1 MSKSKDNNGQGST
14 RHQGATDSTPARRD
28 TKLPSHLLKST
39 KTHATAKERETAV
52 LVSVPP
58 RRQND
63 AQTTEYLDELAF
75 LIETAGA
82 EATKRFVQK
91 LEKPDIRTYVG
102 EGKLAELK
110 AYVTHEKSSM
120 VVFDDDLSP
129 SQLRNLE
136 AELKVKIV
144 DRSLLILDIFALRAK
159 SATSRTQVELAQYQY
174 LLPRLTGLWTHLDKQ
189 RGGVGMKGPGETEI
203 ETDRRIVRDRI
214 AFLKEKLEDLDKQ
227 AHTQRKTR
235 TSTIRVALVGYTN
248 VGKSTIMN
256 LLGKAEVFAE
266 NKLFATVDATT
277 RKVVLDN
284 HVPFLLSDTVGFI
297 RKLPTKLIESFKSTL
312 DEIREADLLIHVVD
326 ISHPA
331 FEEHMEVVNET
342 LREIGA
348 SDKPSLLVFNKI
360 DQYKPDAD
368 PMPNFADD
376 DPDQEFP
383 TDFEEPAARPPLEQL
398 QETYMARLHDPVVFI
413 SAQQKENIE
422 ALREM
427 LGRKVA
433 ELYQVRYPYSN
444 NQYGQYDAVVE

>member
-1 MSKSKDNNGQGST
+1 MPKQSENSHSST
-14 RHQGATDSTPARRD
+14 RHIGATDHTPARRD
-28 TKLPSHLLKST
+28 TKLPKHLLKST
-39 KTHATAKERETAV
+39 KTHATAKEVETAV

-58 RRQND
+58 RRQTD

-91 LEKPDIRTYVG
+91 LDKPDVRSYVG
-102 EGKLAELK
+102 EGKLAEIK
-110 AYVTHEKSSM
+110 AWVTHEKSSM

-235 TSTIRVALVGYTN
+235 TNTIRVALVGYTN

-284 HVPFLLSDTVGFI
+284 RVPFLLSDTVGFI

-348 SDKPSLLVFNKI
+348 ADKPALLVFNKI
-360 DQYKPDAD
+360 DQYKPEVD
-368 PMPNFADD
+368 PAPQF
-376 DPDQEFP
+376 DPEPGEEEWP
-383 TDFEEPAARPPLEQL
+383 TDQAESAQRPPLEQL
-398 QETYMARLHDPVVFI
+398 QETYMASLHDPVVFI
-413 SAQQKENIE
+413 SAQNKENIE
-422 ALREM
+422 ALRE
-427 LGRKVA
+427 LLARRVG
-433 ELYQVRYPYSN
+433 ELAAKRFPHFQAGYE
-444 NQYGQYDAVVE
+444 G

>member
-1 MSKSKDNNGQGST
+1 MAKNSENPHGSA
-14 RHQGATDSTPARRD
+14 RHFGATDHQPARRD
-28 TKLPSHLLKST
+28 LKLLKTST
-39 KTHATAKERETAV
+39 KTHATAKEVETAV

-58 RRQND
+58 RRQTD

-82 EATKRFVQK
+82 QATRRFVQK
-91 LEKPDIRTYVG
+91 LDKPDVRSYVG
-102 EGKLAELK
+102 EGKLAEIR
-110 AYVTHEKSSM
+110 AWVTHEKSSM

-214 AFLKEKLEDLDKQ
+214 AFLKDKLEDLDKQ

-235 TSTIRVALVGYTN
+235 TNTIRVALVGYTN

-312 DEIREADLLIHVVD
+312 DEIREADLLVHVVD

-331 FEEHMEVVNET
+331 FEEHLEVVNET

-348 SDKPSLLVFNKI
+348 ADKPALLVFNKI
-360 DQYKPDAD
+360 DQYQPEQD
-368 PMPNFADD
+368 PTPHFAAD

-383 TDFEEPAARPPLEQL
+383 TDFEPPAPRPPLAEL
-398 QETYMARLHDPVVFI
+398 EASYMARMHDPVVFI
-413 SAQQKENIE
+413 SAQNKENIE
-422 ALREM
+422 ALRE
-427 LGRKVA
+427 LLARRVG
-433 ELYQVRYPYSN
+433 ELAARRFPHFQAG
-444 NQYGQYDAVVE
+444 YGG

>member
-14 RHQGATDSTPARRD
+14 RHVGATDHTPARRD
-28 TKLPSHLLKST
+28 TKLPAHLLKNL
-39 KTHATAKERETAV
+39 KTYATAKERETAV

-58 RRQND
+58 RRQTD

-91 LEKPDIRTYVG
+91 LDKPDIRSYVG
-102 EGKLAELK
+102 EGKLAEIK
-110 AYVTHEKSSM
+110 AWVTHEKSSM

-159 SATSRTQVELAQYQY
+159 SATARTQVELAQYQY

-203 ETDRRIVRDRI
+203 ETDRRVVRDRI

-235 TSTIRVALVGYTN
+235 TNSIRVALVGYTN

-331 FEEHMEVVNET
+331 FEEQIEVVNET

-360 DQYKPDAD
+360 DQYQPEVD
-368 PMPNFADD
+368 PAPSFADD

-383 TDFEEPAARPPLEQL
+383 TDFGEVPARPPLEQL
-398 QETYMARLHDPVVFI
+398 QETYMARMHDPVVFI

-433 ELYQVRYPYSN
+433 ELYQVRYPYAAN
-444 NQYGQYDAVVE
+444 TQQ

>member
-1 MSKSKDNNGQGST
+1 MATTQSGGRKHTNST
-14 RHQGATDSTPARRD
+14 RHIGATDNVKGRAGRILAKAADNGTYE
-28 TKLPSHLLKST
+28 
-39 KTHATAKERETAV
+39 TAKEQETAV

-58 RRQND
+58 RRQSE
-63 AQTTEYLDELAF
+63 AQTQEYLDELAF

-82 EATKRFVQK
+82 TATKRFVQR

-102 EGKLAELK
+102 EGKLAEIK
-110 AYVTHEKSSM
+110 AYVQHEGSSM

-136 AELKVKIV
+136 AELLVKIV

-227 AHTQRKTR
+227 SHTQRKSR
-235 TSTIRVALVGYTN
+235 GGLVRVALVGYTN
-248 VGKSTIMN
+248 VGKSTLMN
-256 LLGKAEVFAE
+256 VLGKADVFAE

-284 HVPFLLSDTVGFI
+284 NPFLLSDTVGFI

-312 DEIREADLLIHVVD
+312 DEIREADLLLHVVD
-326 ISHPA
+326 ISHPG
-331 FEEHMEVVNET
+331 FEEQIQVVNDT
-342 LREIGA
+342 LADIGA
-348 SDKPSLLVFNKI
+348 ADKPVLLVFNKI
-360 DQYKPDAD
+360 DQYKPDEAEQD
-368 PMPNFADD
+368 PFGEVRESED
-376 DPDQEFP
+376 
-383 TDFEEPAARPPLEQL
+383 EEAAAPRPPLAQL
-398 QETYMARLHDPVVFI
+398 QATYMAKLHDPVVFV
-413 SAQQKENIE
+413 SAQQRTNLEE
-422 ALREM
+422 LRE
-427 LGRKVA
+427 LLAKRVA
-433 ELYQVRYPYSN
+433 ALHQQRYPY
-444 NQYGQYDAVVE
+444 QTAAE

>member
-1 MSKSKDNNGQGST
+1 MSNSNSPGGNRSGT
-14 RHQGATDSTPARRD
+14 RHWGASDSTPARRD
-28 TKLPSHLLKST
+28 AKTPKHLLKI

-102 EGKLAELK
+102 EGKLAEIK
-110 AYVTHEKSSM
+110 AYVQHENSSM

-227 AHTQRKTR
+227 AVTQRKTR
-235 TSTIRVALVGYTN
+235 TQTIRVALVGYTN

-331 FEEHMEVVNET
+331 FEEHIEVVNET

-360 DQYKPDAD
+360 DQYKAD
-368 PMPNFADD
+368 TDPIPNFGDD

-383 TDFEEPAARPPLEQL
+383 TDFEEAAPRPPLEQL

-413 SAQQKENIE
+413 SAQQKENVD
-422 ALREM
+422 ALREL

-444 NQYGQYDAVVE
+444 QQYGQYDAVTE

>member
-1 MSKSKDNNGQGST
+1 V
-14 RHQGATDSTPARRD
+14 GATDHTPARRD
-28 TKLPSHLLKST
+28 TKLDRLLKT
-39 KTHATAKERETAV
+39 KTYETAKEVETAV

-58 RRQND
+58 RRQTD

-82 EATKRFVQK
+82 QATKRFVQK
-91 LEKPDIRTYVG
+91 LDKPDIRSYVG
-102 EGKLAELK
+102 EGKLAEIK
-110 AYVTHEKSSM
+110 AWVAHEKTSM

-227 AHTQRKTR
+227 AVTQRKTR
-235 TSTIRVALVGYTN
+235 NNTIRVALVGYTN

-331 FEEHMEVVNET
+331 FEEHIEVVNET

-348 SDKPSLLVFNKI
+348 ADKPALLVFNKI
-360 DQYKPDAD
+360 DQYKAEENPVPVFDKSD
-368 PMPNFADD
+368 EDD
-376 DPDQEFP
+376 TDDEWP
-383 TDFEEPAARPPLEQL
+383 TDQNEPAPRPPLEQL
-398 QETYMARLHDPVVFI
+398 QETYMARMHDPVVFI
-413 SAQQKENIE
+413 SAQQRENIE
-422 ALREM
+422 ALRE
-427 LGRKVA
+427 LLARRVA
-433 ELYQVRYPYSN
+433 ELAAKRFPHFQAS
-444 NQYGQYDAVVE
+444 YDATE

>member
-1 MSKSKDNNGQGST
+1 MANNQSGGRKPGNST
-14 RHQGATDSTPARRD
+14 RHPGAVDGVKGRAGRI
-28 TKLPSHLLKST
+28 LLKASDNGT
-39 KTHATAKERETAV
+39 YETAKEQETAV

-58 RRQND
+58 RRQSE

-82 EATKRFVQK
+82 TATKRFVQR

-102 EGKLAELK
+102 EGKLAEIK
-110 AYVTHEKSSM
+110 AYVQHEGTSM

-136 AELKVKIV
+136 AELLVKIV

-227 AHTQRKTR
+227 SHTQRKSR
-235 TSTIRVALVGYTN
+235 GGLVRVALVGYTN
-248 VGKSTIMN
+248 VGKSTLMN
-256 LLGKAEVFAE
+256 VLGKADVFAE

-277 RKVVLDN
+277 RKVVLEN
-284 HVPFLLSDTVGFI
+284 QPFLLSDTVGFI

-312 DEIREADLLIHVVD
+312 DEIREADLLLHVVD
-326 ISHPA
+326 ISHPG
-331 FEEHMEVVNET
+331 FEEQIQVVNDT
-342 LREIGA
+342 LADIGA
-348 SDKPSLLVFNKI
+348 ADKPVLLVFNKI
-360 DQYKPDAD
+360 DQYKPDDAEKD
-368 PMPNFADD
+368 PFGEVQDAEDD
-376 DPDQEFP
+376 GTAP
-383 TDFEEPAARPPLEQL
+383 RPPLAQL
-398 QETYMARLHDPVVFI
+398 QATYMAKLHDPVVFV
-413 SAQQKENIE
+413 SAQERTNLE
-422 ALREM
+422 ELREL
-427 LGRKVA
+427 LGKRVA
-433 ELYQVRYPYSN
+433 ALHQQRYPYHSA
-444 NQYGQYDAVVE
+444 YSEE

>member
-1 MSKSKDNNGQGST
+1 MPKQSENSHGST
-14 RHQGATDSTPARRD
+14 RHPGSTDHQPARRD
-28 TKLPSHLLKST
+28 LKLLKTTT
-39 KTHATAKERETAV
+39 KTHATAKEVETAV

-58 RRQND
+58 RRQTD

-91 LEKPDIRTYVG
+91 LDKPDVRSYVG
-102 EGKLAELK
+102 EGKLAEIR
-110 AYVTHEKSSM
+110 AWVTHEKSSM

-174 LLPRLTGLWTHLDKQ
+174 LLPRLTGLWTHLDRQ
-189 RGGVGMKGPGETEI
+189 RGGVGTKGPGETEI
-203 ETDRRIVRDRI
+203 ETDRRVVRDRI
-214 AFLKEKLEDLDKQ
+214 AFLKDKLEDLDKQ

-235 TSTIRVALVGYTN
+235 TNSIRVALVGYTN

-312 DEIREADLLIHVVD
+312 DEIREADLLVHVVD

-331 FEEHMEVVNET
+331 FEEHLEVVNET

-348 SDKPSLLVFNKI
+348 ADKPALLVFNKI
-360 DQYKPDAD
+360 DQYQPEPD
-368 PMPNFADD
+368 PTPNFADD

-383 TDFEEPAARPPLEQL
+383 TDFELPAPRPPLAEL
-398 QETYMARLHDPVVFI
+398 EASYMARLHDPVVFI
-413 SAQQKENIE
+413 SAQNKENIE
-422 ALREM
+422 ALRE
-427 LGRKVA
+427 LLARRVG
-433 ELYQVRYPYSN
+433 ELAAKRFPHFQAG
-444 NQYGQYDAVVE
+444 YGG

>member
-1 MSKSKDNNGQGST
+1 MPKSTSQGGHGGST
-14 RHQGATDSTPARRD
+14 RHPGATDHTPARRD
-28 TKLPSHLLKST
+28 AKTPSHLLKT

-58 RRQND
+58 RRQTE

-82 EATKRFVQK
+82 EATRRFVQK
-91 LEKPDIRTYVG
+91 LDKPDIRTYVG
-102 EGKLAELK
+102 EGKLAEIK
-110 AYVTHEKSSM
+110 AWVQHETTSM

-159 SATSRTQVELAQYQY
+159 SATARTQVELAQYQY

-203 ETDRRIVRDRI
+203 ETDRRVVRDRI
-214 AFLKEKLEDLDKQ
+214 AFLKDKLEDLDKQ
-227 AHTQRKTR
+227 ARTQRKTR
-235 TSTIRVALVGYTN
+235 HNSIRVALVGYTN
-248 VGKSTIMN
+248 VGKSTLMN
-256 LLGKAEVFAE
+256 LLGKADVFAE

-284 HVPFLLSDTVGFI
+284 HLPFLLSDTVGFI

-331 FEEHMEVVNET
+331 FEEHLEVVNET

-348 SDKPSLLVFNKI
+348 ADKPALLVFNKI
-360 DQYKPDAD
+360 DQYQAEENPA
-368 PMPNFADD
+368 PNFADE

-383 TDFEEPAARPPLEQL
+383 TDFAEAAPRPPLEQL
-398 QETYMARLHDPVVFI
+398 QATYMARLHDPVVFI
-413 SAQQKENIE
+413 SAQHKQNIE
-422 ALREM
+422 ALRE
-427 LGRKVA
+427 LLARRVA
-433 ELYQVRYPYSN
+433 ELYEKRYPMSE
-444 NQYGQYDAVVE
+444 GATE

>member
-1 MSKSKDNNGQGST
+1 MSKSKDNNGKGST
-14 RHQGATDSTPARRD
+14 RHIGATDYTPARRD
-28 TKLPSHLLKST
+28 AKLNQLLKT
-39 KTHATAKERETAV
+39 KTYATAKERETAV

-102 EGKLAELK
+102 EGKLAEIK
-110 AYVTHEKSSM
+110 AWVTHEKSSM

-227 AHTQRKTR
+227 PHTHRKTR
-235 TSTIRVALVGYTN
+235 TSSIRVALVGYTN

-331 FEEHMEVVNET
+331 FEEHIEVVNET

-368 PMPNFADD
+368 PIPNFTDDEADA
-376 DPDQEFP
+376 EFP
-383 TDFEEPAARPPLEQL
+383 TDFSEPAPRPPLEQL

-422 ALREM
+422 ALREL

-433 ELYQVRYPYSN
+433 ELYQIRYPYSN
-444 NQYGQYDAVVE
+444 HQYGAVAE

>member
-1 MSKSKDNNGQGST
+1 MPKQSENPHGSA
-14 RHQGATDSTPARRD
+14 RHFGATDRQPARRD
-28 TKLPSHLLKST
+28 LKLLKTST
-39 KTHATAKERETAV
+39 KTHATAKEVETAV

-58 RRQND
+58 RRQTD

-82 EATKRFVQK
+82 QATKRFVQK
-91 LEKPDIRTYVG
+91 LDKPDVRSYVG
-102 EGKLAELK
+102 EGKLAEIR
-110 AYVTHEKSSM
+110 AWVTHEKSSM

-174 LLPRLTGLWTHLDKQ
+174 LLPRLTGLWTHLDRQ
-189 RGGVGMKGPGETEI
+189 RGGVGTKGPGETEI
-203 ETDRRIVRDRI
+203 ETDRRVVRDRI

-235 TSTIRVALVGYTN
+235 TNTIRVALVGYTN

-312 DEIREADLLIHVVD
+312 DEIREADLLVHVVD

-331 FEEHMEVVNET
+331 FEEHLEVVNET

-348 SDKPSLLVFNKI
+348 ADKPALLVFNKI
-360 DQYKPDAD
+360 DQYQPEAD
-368 PMPNFADD
+368 PTPHFEDD

-383 TDFEEPAARPPLEQL
+383 TDFETPAPRPPLAEL
-398 QETYMARLHDPVVFI
+398 EASYMARLHDPVVFI
-413 SAQQKENIE
+413 SAQNKENIE
-422 ALREM
+422 ALRE
-427 LGRKVA
+427 LLARRVG
-433 ELYQVRYPYSN
+433 ELAARRFPHFQGG
-444 NQYGQYDAVVE
+444 YGG

>member
-1 MSKSKDNNGQGST
+1 MTKSNGSRSGT
-14 RHQGATDSTPARRD
+14 RHPGATDHTPARRD
-28 TKLPSHLLKST
+28 AKTPKHLLKI
-39 KTHATAKERETAV
+39 KTHATAKEVETAV

-58 RRQND
+58 RRQSD
-63 AQTTEYLDELAF
+63 AQTQEYLDELAF

-82 EATKRFVQK
+82 QATKRFVQK

-102 EGKLAELK
+102 EGKLAEIK
-110 AYVTHEKSSM
+110 AWVQHEGSSM

-227 AHTQRKTR
+227 AQTQRKTR
-235 TSTIRVALVGYTN
+235 TGTIRVALVGYTN

-256 LLGKAEVFAE
+256 LLGKSEVFAE

-312 DEIREADLLIHVVD
+312 DEIREADLLVHVVD

-331 FEEHMEVVNET
+331 FEEHIEVVNET

-348 SDKPSLLVFNKI
+348 ADKPALLVFNKI
-360 DQYKPDAD
+360 DQYKAEENPA
-368 PMPNFADD
+368 PHFADD
-376 DPDQEFP
+376 PDEEFP
-383 TDFEEPAARPPLEQL
+383 TDFEEAAPRPPLEQL

-413 SAQQKENIE
+413 SAQNKENIE
-422 ALREM
+422 ALRE
-427 LGRKVA
+427 LLARRVS
-433 ELYQVRYPYSN
+433 ELAAQRFPHYAPG
-444 NQYGQYDAVVE
+444 YGE

>member
-28 TKLPSHLLKST
+28 TKLPSHLLKNT
-39 KTHATAKERETAV
+39 KTYATAKERETAV

-58 RRQND
+58 RRQSD

-110 AYVTHEKSSM
+110 AYVTHENSSM

-227 AHTQRKTR
+227 AVTQRKTR
-235 TSTIRVALVGYTN
+235 TSSIRVALVGYTN

-331 FEEHMEVVNET
+331 FEEHIEVVNET

-368 PMPNFADD
+368 PMPDFTDDEADA
-376 DPDQEFP
+376 EFP
-383 TDFEEPAARPPLEQL
+383 TDFSEPAPRPPLEQL

-422 ALREM
+422 ALREL

-433 ELYQVRYPYSN
+433 ELYQIRYPYAS
-444 NQYGQYDAVVE
+444 NQYGAVAE

>member
-1 MSKSKDNNGQGST
+1 MSKSDSSNGNRSGT
-14 RHQGATDSTPARRD
+14 RHVGATDHTPARRD
-28 TKLPSHLLKST
+28 AKTPRHLLKT
-39 KTHATAKERETAV
+39 KTHATAKDIETAV

-58 RRQND
+58 RRQTD

-82 EATKRFVQK
+82 QATKRFVQK

-102 EGKLAELK
+102 EGKLAEIK
-110 AYVTHEKSSM
+110 AWTEHENTSM

-227 AHTQRKTR
+227 AVTQRKTR
-235 TSTIRVALVGYTN
+235 TNTIRVALVGYTN

-331 FEEHMEVVNET
+331 FEEHIEVVNET

-348 SDKPSLLVFNKI
+348 ADKPALLVFNKI
-360 DQYKPDAD
+360 DQYKPEENPA
-368 PMPNFADD
+368 PNFADD
-376 DPDQEFP
+376 DLDQEFP
-383 TDFEEPAARPPLEQL
+383 TEFEEAAPRPPLEQL

-413 SAQQKENIE
+413 SAQTKENIE
-422 ALREM
+422 ALREL
-427 LGRKVA
+427 LGRRVG
-433 ELYQVRYPYSN
+433 ELAAQRFSHFATG
-444 NQYGQYDAVVE
+444 YGE